1 MVTEESLGLSGTRWL
16 VGSSRLEPSPG
27 TGIILHIRSSNT
39 GQPIRDHR
47 DLRRFALVSRG
58 SKARRFAYNLRL
70 PRSPARLHADIRPHR
85 LGGSAAL
92 CNLWFVQISEFK
104 LSALRSCSVLE
115 QDSSGVFAVP
125 NAAASSRSLTRCAF
139 ERRFRADSFL

>member
-47 DLRRFALVSRG
+47 DLRANVFPSCPGALRWSQEEAKRDASPTISAFRVRRHAYTPIYAHTALVAPPHYVICGLFKFRNS
-58 SKARRFAYNLRL
+58 SSALSDLVLYWNKIVLEFSLCQMQ
-70 PRSPARLHADIRPHR
+70 PRLHGP
-85 LGGSAAL
+85 
-92 CNLWFVQISEFK
+92 
-104 LSALRSCSVLE
+104 
-115 QDSSGVFAVP
+115 
-125 NAAASSRSLTRCAF
+125 
-139 ERRFRADSFL
+139 